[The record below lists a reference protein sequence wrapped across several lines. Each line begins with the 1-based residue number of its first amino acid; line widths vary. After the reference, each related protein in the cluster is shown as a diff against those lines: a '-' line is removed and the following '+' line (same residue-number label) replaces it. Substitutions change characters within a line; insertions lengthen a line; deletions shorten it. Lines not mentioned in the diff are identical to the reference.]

1 MAYVIDWNRFNII
14 FCCSFLVFMMCAL
27 TEYVYSLNTRTH
39 IHIRPEQK
47 AYTSL
52 IMAKTYCSSF
62 MALIKKK
69 AFWVTQSVY
78 HDRPN
83 GPTHLIPSSNVWP
96 MNFSSFL
103 FCYDIL
109 KVLGRGFIRDIHHI
123 SGFISTKAHVPPLA
137 TGKCSSIIHCLYDT
151 RCEWIA
157 STKKPSNRH
166 LTNSNCATTNIAH
179 TIWKTFQFLL
189 KRSICCPLLPCVSEA
204 FMGFRR
210 FQNTKENV

>member
-27 TEYVYSLNTRTH
+27 TEYVYSLNAHTYIYAQSKT
-39 IHIRPEQK
+39 
-47 AYTSL
+47 YTSL

-69 AFWVTQSVY
+69 SFWVTQSVY

-109 KVLGRGFIRDIHHI
+109 KVLGRGYIRDIYHI
-123 SGFISTKAHVPPLA
+123 SGFISTK
-137 TGKCSSIIHCLYDT
+137 GT
-151 RCEWIA
+151 RPA
-157 STKKPSNRH
+157 SRH
-166 LTNSNCATTNIAH
+166 WQIFKHYTLFI
-179 TIWKTFQFLL
+179 
-189 KRSICCPLLPCVSEA
+189 
-204 FMGFRR
+204 
-210 FQNTKENV
+210 

>member
-1 MAYVIDWNRFNII
+1 
-14 FCCSFLVFMMCAL
+14 
-27 TEYVYSLNTRTH
+27 
-39 IHIRPEQK
+39 
-47 AYTSL
+47 
-52 IMAKTYCSSF
+52 
-62 MALIKKK
+62 
-69 AFWVTQSVY
+69 
-78 HDRPN
+78 
-83 GPTHLIPSSNVWP
+83 

-137 TGKCSSIIHCLYDT
+137 TGKCLSIIHCLYDT

-204 FMGFRR
+204 FYGVSSVPKYKKKMF
-210 FQNTKENV
+210 NKVTKADRAATFSVRIKMFNIIQMSVC